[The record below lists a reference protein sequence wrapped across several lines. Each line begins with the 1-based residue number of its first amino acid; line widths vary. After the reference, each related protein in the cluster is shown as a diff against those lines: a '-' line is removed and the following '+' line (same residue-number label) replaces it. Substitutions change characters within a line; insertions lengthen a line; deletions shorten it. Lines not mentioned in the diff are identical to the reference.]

1 MDTNAIQKKQRTENR
16 ETRNQFQRVTSF
28 RALEQSI
35 VGRKRGDCLKATVET
50 KNRSFLLLLYDVF
63 MVYNGVYARLD
74 EFWESLDEFLK
85 SLDEFSSLDEFLGNT
100 EIRQVENGL
109 FQLLAAKTYIGY
121 VQPNFRV

>member
-50 KNRSFLLLLYDVF
+50 KNRSFRLLLYDVF
-63 MVYNGVYARLD
+63 MVYNGVYARNG
-74 EFWESLDEFLK
+74 EFWESSGEFLDVK
-85 SLDEFSSLDEFLGNT
+85 
-100 EIRQVENGL
+100 R
-109 FQLLAAKTYIGY
+109 
-121 VQPNFRV
+121 